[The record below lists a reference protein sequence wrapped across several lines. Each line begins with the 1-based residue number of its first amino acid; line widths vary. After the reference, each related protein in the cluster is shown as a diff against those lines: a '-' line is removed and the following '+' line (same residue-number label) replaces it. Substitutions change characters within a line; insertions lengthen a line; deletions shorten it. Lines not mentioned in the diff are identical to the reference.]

1 MSRRWCLLAILLMS
15 IVAFLYFLF
24 TKSTLLYFDSKAHLQ
39 IARQV
44 IDGLTPG
51 LAQLG
56 GVWLPLFHFLM
67 LPLIWIDPLY
77 RLGIP
82 GSIISM
88 ASFILSSILIFKL
101 STLILKDIRSALLST
116 AVFSL
121 NPNMLY
127 MQSIPMTESL
137 YILTFISSLYFLAR
151 WVIDRRHRD
160 LLLSAL
166 CVFFASLTRYEGWSL
181 IPLYTIVIIV
191 VSLRRNEKHDKGRTE
206 GLTVAFLSL
215 ASFGVILW
223 IIWCFVIFGD
233 PLYFIFGEYSAH
245 QCQVKLHQAG
255 LLPTKGNLPLCISQY
270 LLASARNSGEFLYL
284 IFIASLIAFIL
295 KRRLTLSS
303 LPPYLLLF
311 PAIFHITSLYLG
323 HTVLLVPKMS
333 GINTKEIFNA
343 RYGLMMLPAIAIFT
357 PHLAG
362 GRRWRAA
369 LLGGILLIQYGYMF
383 CTGDIVTLKDARSG
397 WNNGDAREVEK
408 WLDKHYDGGYI
419 LVDIFENNPRFID
432 MHIPL
437 KRFIHQGTRGYWEK
451 AIGELAEEQESRVKG
466 RKSHLS
472 TLNSQPLT
480 VRWIW
485 MRKGDRVW
493 RRIHGSKVLRRRYR
507 IVFRE
512 REMYLYRHKETG
524 DRRQEAG
531 ETGRQGEERD
541 VLRRAYCDRHEQAH
555 KCGKTCLLPPASFE
569 LNHECQKNT

>member
-1 MSRRWCLLAILLMS
+1 MKKLVPIFLLSL
-15 IVAFLYFLF
+15 IVFLYFLF
-24 TKSTLLYFDSKAHLQ
+24 TRSSLCYFDSKAHLQ
-39 IARQV
+39 IARGV
-44 IDGLTPG
+44 TDGLTPG

-56 GVWLPLFHFLM
+56 GVWLPLFHALM

-82 GSIISM
+82 GSLISM
-88 ASFILSSILIFKL
+88 ISFVLSSILIFKL
-101 STLILKDIRSALLST
+101 SNLILKDIKSAFLST
-116 AVFSL
+116 AIFCL

-137 YILTFISSLYFLAR
+137 YILTFISSLYFLTK
-151 WVIDRRHRD
+151 WIVDRRHKD

-166 CVFFASLTRYEGWSL
+166 SLFFASLTRYEGWSL
-181 IPLYTIVIIV
+181 IPLYAAVIIIA
-191 VSLRRNEKHDKGRTE
+191 SLKSGYGYRKTE
-206 GLTVAFLSL
+206 GLTLAFLSL

-245 QCQVKLHQAG
+245 QCQVRLHEAG
-255 LLPTKGNLPLCISQY
+255 LLPTKGNLLLCISQY
-270 LLASARNSGEFLYL
+270 LFASARNSGEMLYL
-284 IFIASLIAFIL
+284 IFIASLVVFIL
-295 KRRLTLSS
+295 KRKLTINSS
-303 LPPYLLLF
+303 PVYLLLF

-323 HTVLLVPKMS
+323 HTALIVPQMT

-343 RYGLMMLPAIAIFT
+343 RYGLLMLPAVAIFIG
-357 PHLAG
+357 AVVKG
-362 GRRWRAA
+362 GRWRAI
-369 LLGGILLIQYGYMF
+369 LLGAAVLIQYGYMLT
-383 CTGDIVTLKDARSG
+383 TGDIVALKDARDG
-397 WNNGDAREVEK
+397 WNNGDAREIER

-451 AIGELAEEQESRVKG
+451 AIGELVEGQESRVKG

-472 TLNSQPLT
+472 TLDSRPLT

-485 MRKGDRVW
+485 MRKEDRVW
-493 RRIHGSKVLRRRYR
+493 RRIHGSKVLRRHYR

-524 DRRQEAG
+524 GRKQEAG
-531 ETGRQGEERD
+531 ETGRQGD
-541 VLRRAYCDRHEQAH
+541 KGTRR
-555 KCGKTCLLPPASFE
+555 GKRRIA
-569 LNHECQKNT
+569 